1 VGDIVSFENKGQKE
15 KIEEWKQKKGLK
27 SNSAAIRDMIN
38 YAYMGLEKERV
49 YDKPGWGRPDLFEK
63 LNLRIFGGG
72 ETGKD
77 PYLATMD
84 KEDGQLGMGEEFH
97 TTDELL
103 EFVINETNLD
113 EEKAEKEIN
122 DAFEWLK
129 EKRTE
134 VREELDEAKREAN
147 RERFSIPDDTCHI
160 CGKQS
165 YSFGEDL
172 NYLAQHIQRT
182 GGRHKEFLKEHEL
195 EKEDRREELN
205 AIERWLT
212 ENRCESSKMQE
223 LNFHRD

>member
-1 VGDIVSFENKGQKE
+1 MGDIVSFENKGQKE

-49 YDKPGWGRPDLFEK
+49 YGKEGMDIPELFRKLKIDIREDEDDQYQGDKIFENGYFKAMEHDEK
-63 LNLRIFGGG
+63 LYS
-72 ETGKD
+72 KD
-77 PYLATMD
+77 DLIDFVVDNTEMD
-84 KEDGQLGMGEEFH
+84 EKKASKEVDN
-97 TTDELL
+97 TL
-103 EFVINETNLD
+103 EFLST
-113 EEKAEKEIN
+113 
-122 DAFEWLK
+122 
-129 EKRTE
+129 KRVE
-134 VREELDEAKREAN
+134 AMEELERVKKEGN
-147 RERFSIPDDTCHI
+147 KERFRIPDDTCHI

-172 NYLAQHIQRT
+172 NYLAQHIQRA

-195 EKEDRREELN
+195 KKEDRRKELN

-223 LNFHRD
+223 LNFH